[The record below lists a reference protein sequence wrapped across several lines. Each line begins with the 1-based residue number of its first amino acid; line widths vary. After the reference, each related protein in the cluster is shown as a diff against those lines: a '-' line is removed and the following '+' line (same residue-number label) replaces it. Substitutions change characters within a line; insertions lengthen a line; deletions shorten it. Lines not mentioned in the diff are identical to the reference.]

1 MKALEG
7 LKVVEA
13 AAYAAGPV
21 VGKHLVDQGATVVH
35 VESRIRPDGFRT
47 HYPPY
52 KDNIHGLNR
61 SGLFALCNSEKLG
74 ITPEPEEGAGGP
86 RPGQAHRELGGRDGG
101 ELQPRHHRPAGAGL
115 TRP

>member
-35 VESRIRPDGFRT
+35 VESRTRPT
-47 HYPPY
+47 ASAPHYPPY

-61 SGLFALCNSEKLG
+61 SGLFRAVQQREAGHHTESQEGSEALALAKRIVSWADVLVENFS
-74 ITPEPEEGAGGP
+74 PAPS
-86 RPGQAHRELGGRDGG
+86 DGWAWG
-101 ELQPRHHRPAGAGL
+101 